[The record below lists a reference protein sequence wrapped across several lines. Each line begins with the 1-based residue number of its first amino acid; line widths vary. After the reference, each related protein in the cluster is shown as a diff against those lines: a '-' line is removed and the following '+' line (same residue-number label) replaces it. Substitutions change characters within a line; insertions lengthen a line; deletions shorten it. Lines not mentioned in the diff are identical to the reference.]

1 MAYLIDSRYGWVEH
15 CLQRF
20 NDHPVQ
26 ICHEWNTACHVQE
39 ASGQP
44 GKRPCTHDEIQD
56 LFDCADD
63 MTAKARASGRK
74 GWVSAF
80 RIATIMKVGYA
91 WGMRRNE
98 VRSLELDAATE
109 LVENFCDYKNT
120 IQSFVVTYGAYV
132 RNDTRA
138 VLTPCT
144 CGPTYQSWSID
155 VNAVGVPYGS
165 NTLGLIYRVQPN
177 TGGGTAW
184 QMGGSL
190 PITTGGAIPTRAGT
204 MSMGDV
210 IQSYGSLYING
221 NIADDVYN
229 VAGAA

>member
-1 MAYLIDSRYGWVEH
+1 MKKLMKLGLAFSFGLGAIALSPAPQAMATETNRAAVAEVVEV
-15 CLQRF
+15 CDGETL
-20 NDHPVQ
+20 
-26 ICHEWNTACHVQE
+26 NTTGS
-39 ASGQP
+39 SGAP
-44 GKRPCTHDEIQD
+44 LD
-56 LFDCADD
+56 A
-63 MTAKARASGRK
+63 
-74 GWVSAF
+74 V
-80 RIATIMKVGYA
+80 
-91 WGMRRNE
+91 
-98 VRSLELDAATE
+98 ELDAATQ
-109 LVENFCDYKNT
+109 LVENFCDYKNV
-120 IQSFVVTYGAYV
+120 IQPFVPTYGDYV

-138 VLTPCT
+138 VLTPCS

-165 NTLGLIYRVQPN
+165 NTLGLIYRVQPD

-184 QMGGSL
+184 QMSGSL

-221 NIADDVYN
+221 NLADDVYN